1 MGRSRMRIGQWA
13 SVACGLVLIA
23 VSVVAAA
30 GNLLAV
36 DLGSGYL
43 KVAVAR
49 PGKGLELVTNEA
61 SKRKTPTVVAFTLD
75 GERLFGDPAL
85 AYAPKA
91 PTRAILAPLGYLGNA
106 SARVEIPAGAT
117 SSAPALTLTGVD
129 LVAMIL
135 ALARQ
140 HAAAALGAPES
151 SVRDTVVTVPAWYSA
166 PHRAAL
172 ADAATVAGLN
182 VLALV
187 NSNAA
192 AALKYALDN
201 KASVAPAPS
210 ATASSSPSP
219 TAGASKEKD
228 AHFALFVDVGAGS
241 TVATVVQI
249 DNKKSG
255 RSATKLP
262 SAVTVLSH
270 GWDRTLGGRA
280 LDDVIVARLVT
291 AFDKQRGLPAGS
303 DQSAAHNPRVVT
315 RLRKEAQKVRE
326 MLSANM
332 EAHVAVAS
340 LVGDEDL
347 TSTVVSRADFESD
360 AASTLARITAPV
372 TRALA
377 SAGITADQLDA
388 VVPLGGASRTPKLQQ
403 LLCEALGR
411 SSLNKSVNADEAAVM
426 GAAFLAASLSPTFRV
441 RALDLADVSPR
452 AVSVAVRREP
462 GTASAGAGE
471 FQNATLFAAG
481 SKRPAT
487 KKLTV
492 RRKDDFTLS
501 LFLEPLPSSSEGA
514 AMGAEADTGAM
525 VEDTSDLERALYGRY
540 TVAGVSKVLAKR
552 RSPASETDASPK
564 VTLSF
569 LLDHSGLVRV
579 ESAEATL
586 EETVWTTPTPT
597 PTPSADAS
605 PDAKSKKKA
614 KESPTPEGS
623 PKPVAKTIIHRQSL
637 VVTELPAVV
646 GDIDGNVGGWRLSE
660 PDLATSRA
668 TLAALDAA
676 ANDRTARADALNALE
691 GLVLQARA
699 SLRLGGDDS
708 DALEVVSTEAER
720 EALIELLDAAE
731 DWMYTDAASSTTAL
745 VAKKAEVSAAVS
757 PLFTRAAD
765 YAARPNAVASLREAL
780 AQSATLTTAARAA
793 RDVPSGDS
801 DEVKAAAEKV
811 LAAAESAAAA
821 ATAWLADVE
830 SAASGKLA
838 TGDVGY
844 TAAQVDEQ
852 AVAVRRAAAAVRK
865 LPSPLP
871 VASPSPSAAEAGTD
885 GSAASGEPV
894 SAADSPSPAGSGDPK
909 HDEL

>member
-1 MGRSRMRIGQWA
+1 MLLLCAFVLCVSIA
-13 SVACGLVLIA
+13 SQ
-23 VSVVAAA
+23 
-30 GNLLAV
+30 
-36 DLGSGYL
+36 
-43 KVAVAR
+43 VAVAR

-172 ADAATVAGLN
+172 ADAAAVAGLN

-201 KASVAPAPS
+201 KASVAPS
-210 ATASSSPSP
+210 ASAAASSSPSP
-219 TAGASKEKD
+219 TVGASKEKD

-249 DNKKSG
+249 DNKKAG

-280 LDDVIVARLVT
+280 LDDVIVARLLT
-291 AFDKQRGLPAGS
+291 AFDKQRGLPVGS
-303 DQSAAHNPRVVT
+303 DKSAAHNPRVVT
-315 RLRKEAQKVRE
+315 RLQKEAQKVRE
-326 MLSANM
+326 MLSANV
-332 EAHVAVAS
+332 EAHVAVPS

-347 TSTVVSRADFESD
+347 ASTVVSRADFESD

-372 TRALA
+372 ARALA

-403 LLCEALGR
+403 LLCEVLGR
-411 SSLNKSVNADEAAVM
+411 STLNKSVNADEAAVM

-462 GTASAGAGE
+462 GAASAGAGE

-501 LFLEPLPSSSEGA
+501 LFLEPLPASSEDPAVGA
-514 AMGAEADTGAM
+514 DADAGAVVG
-525 VEDTSDLERALYGRY
+525 DTSDSERALYGRY
-540 TVAGVSKVLAKR
+540 TVAGVSKVFAKR

-569 LLDHSGLVRV
+569 SLDHSGLVRV
-579 ESAEATL
+579 DAAEAAL

-614 KESPTPEGS
+614 EESATPKGS

-637 VVTELPAVV
+637 VVTEVAAVA
-646 GDIDGNVGGWRLSE
+646 GDTDGNVGGWRLSE

-668 TLAALDAA
+668 TLAALNAA

-708 DALEVVSTEAER
+708 EVLEMVSSDAER
-720 EALIELLDAAE
+720 EALIEVMDAAE
-731 DWMYTDAASSTTAL
+731 DWMYTDAAGSTAAL
-745 VAKKAEVSAAVS
+745 VAKKEEVAAAVS
-757 PLFTRAAD
+757 PLFTRATD
-765 YAARPNAVASLREAL
+765 YAARPKAVASLREAL
-780 AQSATLTTAARAA
+780 AQSAALTTTARAA
-793 RDVPSGDS
+793 RDVASGDS
-801 DEVKAAAEKV
+801 DEAKAAAEKV

-821 ATAWLADVE
+821 ASAWLSDVE
-830 SAASGKLA
+830 SAASDQPA
-838 TGDVGY
+838 TVNVGY

-852 AVAVRRAAAAVRK
+852 AVAVRRAAGAVRK
-865 LPSPLP
+865 LPPPLP
-871 VASPSPSAAEAGTD
+871 VASPSPPSADAGAD
-885 GSAASGEPV
+885 GSAASGEPT
-894 SAADSPSPAGSGDPK
+894 SPDASPSPAGSGDPK
-909 HDEL
+909 RDEL

>member
-1 MGRSRMRIGQWA
+1 MRIGQWA
-13 SVACGLVLIA
+13 TVACGLVLIA

-91 PTRAILAPLGYLGNA
+91 PARAVLAPLGYLGNA

-117 SSAPALTLTGVD
+117 SSAPPLTLTGVD

-172 ADAATVAGLN
+172 ADAASVAGLN

-201 KASVAPAPS
+201 KASVAPS
-210 ATASSSPSP
+210 ASAAASSSPSP

-249 DNKKSG
+249 DNKKAG

-280 LDDVIVARLVT
+280 LDDVIVERLVA
-291 AFDKQRGLPAGS
+291 AFDKQRGLPVGS

-326 MLSANM
+326 MLSANV
-332 EAHVAVAS
+332 EAHVAVPS

-360 AASTLARITAPV
+360 AASTLARIIGPV
-372 TRALA
+372 TRALT

-411 SSLNKSVNADEAAVM
+411 STLNKSVNADEAAVM

-462 GTASAGAGE
+462 GAASTGAGE

-501 LFLEPLPSSSEGA
+501 LFLEPLPASSEDTAVG
-514 AMGAEADTGAM
+514 GDADAGSV

-569 LLDHSGLVRV
+569 SLDHSGLVRV
-579 ESAEATL
+579 DAAEASL
-586 EETVWTTPTPT
+586 EETVWTTPTPA

-605 PDAKSKKKA
+605 PDAKSKKKKD
-614 KESPTPEGS
+614 KESVAPEGS
-623 PKPVAKTIIHRQSL
+623 PKPVAKTIIHRQPL
-637 VVTELPAVV
+637 VVTEVAAVA
-646 GDIDGNVGGWRLSE
+646 GDTDGNVGGWRLSE

-668 TLAALDAA
+668 TLAALNAA

-691 GLVLQARA
+691 GLVLQARS
-699 SLRLGGDDS
+699 SLRLGSDDS
-708 DALEVVSTEAER
+708 EALEVVSTDAER
-720 EALIELLDAAE
+720 EALIEVLDAAE
-731 DWMYTDAASSTTAL
+731 DWMYTDAAGSTAAL
-745 VAKKAEVSAAVS
+745 VAKKEEVSAAVS

-765 YAARPNAVASLREAL
+765 YAARPKAVASLREAL
-780 AQSATLTTAARAA
+780 AQSAALTTAARAA
-793 RDVPSGDS
+793 RAAPNGDS
-801 DEVKAAAEKV
+801 DEAKAAAEQV
-811 LAAAESAAAA
+811 LVAAESAAAA
-821 ATAWLADVE
+821 ASAWLSDVE
-830 SAASGKLA
+830 SAASGQPA
-838 TGDVGY
+838 TGNVSY

-852 AVAVRRAAAAVRK
+852 AAAVRRASGAVRK
-865 LPSPLP
+865 MPTPLP
-871 VASPSPSAAEAGTD
+871 VASPSPPTAEAGAD
-885 GSAASGEPV
+885 GSAASGE
-894 SAADSPSPAGSGDPK
+894 AASPDVSPSPAGSGDPK
-909 HDEL
+909 RDEL

>member
-1 MGRSRMRIGQWA
+1 M
-13 SVACGLVLIA
+13 
-23 VSVVAAA
+23 
-30 GNLLAV
+30 
-36 DLGSGYL
+36 
-43 KVAVAR
+43 
-49 PGKGLELVTNEA
+49 VTNEA

-151 SVRDTVVTVPAWYSA
+151 SVRDTVVTVPSWYSA

-172 ADAATVAGLN
+172 ADAASVAGLN

-201 KASVAPAPS
+201 KASVAPT
-210 ATASSSPSP
+210 ATAAASSSPSP
-219 TAGASKEKD
+219 TVGASKEKD

-249 DNKKSG
+249 DNKKAG

-303 DQSAAHNPRVVT
+303 DRSAAHNPRVVT

-326 MLSANM
+326 MLSANV
-332 EAHVAVAS
+332 EAHVAVPS

-372 TRALA
+372 TRALS

-411 SSLNKSVNADEAAVM
+411 STLNKSVNADEAAVM

-462 GTASAGAGE
+462 GAASAGAGE

-501 LFLEPLPSSSEGA
+501 LFLEPHPAPSEDANAGA
-514 AMGAEADTGAM
+514 V

-540 TVAGVSKVLAKR
+540 TVAGVSKVFAKR
-552 RSPASETDASPK
+552 RSPTSETDASPK

-569 LLDHSGLVRV
+569 SLDHSGLVRV
-579 ESAEATL
+579 EAAEAAL
-586 EETVWTTPTPT
+586 EETVWTTPAPT

-605 PDAKSKKKA
+605 PDAKSKKKTV
-614 KESPTPEGS
+614 KESATPTGS

-637 VVTELPAVV
+637 VVTEVAAVA
-646 GDIDGNVGGWRLSE
+646 GDTDGNVGGWRLSE

-668 TLAALDAA
+668 TLAALNAA

-708 DALEVVSTEAER
+708 EALEVVSTEAER
-720 EALIELLDAAE
+720 EALIELMDAAE
-731 DWMYTDAASSTTAL
+731 DWMYTDAAGSTAAL
-745 VAKKAEVSAAVS
+745 VAKKEEVSAAVS
-757 PLFTRAAD
+757 PLFTRATD
-765 YAARPNAVASLREAL
+765 YAARPKAVASLREAL
-780 AQSATLTTAARAA
+780 AQSAALTTAARAA
-793 RDVPSGDS
+793 RNAPSGDS
-801 DEVKAAAEKV
+801 DEAKAAAEQV
-811 LAAAESAAAA
+811 LAAAESAAAV
-821 ATAWLADVE
+821 ATTWLTDVE
-830 SAASGKLA
+830 TAASGQPA
-838 TGDVGY
+838 TGNVGY
-844 TAAQVDEQ
+844 TAAQVEEQ
-852 AVAVRRAAAAVRK
+852 AAAVRRAAGAVRK
-865 LPSPLP
+865 LPPPLP
-871 VASPSPSAAEAGTD
+871 VALPSPSTAEATTGE
-885 GSAASGEPV
+885 SAASAEPTT
-894 SAADSPSPAGSGDPK
+894 ADASPSPAGSGDSK

>member
-1 MGRSRMRIGQWA
+1 MRPSGF
-13 SVACGLVLIA
+13 LF
-23 VSVVAAA
+23 AAPQ
-30 GNLLAV
+30 
-36 DLGSGYL
+36 
-43 KVAVAR
+43 VAVAR

-91 PTRAILAPLGYLGNA
+91 PARAILAPLGFLGNA
-106 SARVEIPAGAT
+106 SARVEIPAGAAA
-117 SSAPALTLTGVD
+117 SAPALTLTGVD

-135 ALARQ
+135 TLARQ

-201 KASVAPAPS
+201 KASVTP
-210 ATASSSPSP
+210 TASAAASASPSP
-219 TAGASKEKD
+219 AVGAAKEKD

-249 DNKKSG
+249 DNKKGG

-270 GWDRTLGGRA
+270 AWDRTLGGRA
-280 LDDVIVARLVT
+280 LDNVIVARLVT

-303 DQSAAHNPRVVT
+303 DKSAAHNPRVVT

-326 MLSANM
+326 MLSANV
-332 EAHVAVAS
+332 EAHVAVPS

-347 TSTVVSRADFESD
+347 TSTMVSRADFEAD
-360 AASTLARITAPV
+360 AASTLARVTAPV

-403 LLCEALGR
+403 LLCEALDR
-411 SSLNKSVNADEAAVM
+411 PTLNKSVNADEAAVM

-452 AVSVAVRREP
+452 AVSVAVRREA
-462 GTASAGAGE
+462 GAASAGTGDY
-471 FQNATLFAAG
+471 QNATLFAAG
-481 SKRPAT
+481 SKRPAS

-492 RRKDDFTLS
+492 RRKEDFTLS
-501 LFLEPLPSSSEGA
+501 LFLEPLPASADDA
-514 AMGAEADTGAM
+514 AADADKDGGVVVRDMSDAERT
-525 VEDTSDLERALYGRY
+525 LYGRY
-540 TVAGVSKVLAKR
+540 TVAGVSKVFAKR
-552 RSPASETDASPK
+552 RSTTSETDTSPK

-569 LLDHSGLVRV
+569 SLDHSGLVRV

-597 PTPSADAS
+597 PSADPSADAK
-605 PDAKSKKKA
+605 PKNKA
-614 KESPTPEGS
+614 KESAKPAES
-623 PKPVAKTIIHRQSL
+623 LKPVAKTIIHRQSL
-637 VVTELPAVV
+637 NVAEVAAVT
-646 GDIDGNVGGWRLSE
+646 GDTDGNVGGWRLSE

-676 ANDRTARADALNALE
+676 ASDRTARADALNALE

-699 SLRLGGDDS
+699 SLRLGGDDA

-720 EALIELLDAAE
+720 DALIQQMDAAE
-731 DWMYTDAASSTTAL
+731 DWMYTDAAGSTAAL
-745 VAKKAEVSAAVS
+745 AAKKKEVSAAVS
-757 PLFTRAAD
+757 PLFTRAIE
-765 YAARPNAVASLREAL
+765 YAARPTAVKGLRDAL
-780 AQSATLTTAARAA
+780 AQSATLSGAARAVRA
-793 RDVPSGDS
+793 VANGDS
-801 DEVKAAAEKV
+801 DEAKAAAESV
-811 LAAAESAAAA
+811 VAAAEAAAAA
-821 ATAWLADVE
+821 ATSWLAGVE
-830 SAASGKLA
+830 ATAAGQPA

-844 TAAQVDEQ
+844 TAVQVDAQ
-852 AVAVRRAAAAVRK
+852 AATVRLAAGAVRR
-865 LPSPLP
+865 LPPPLP
-871 VASPSPSAAEAGTD
+871 VASPSPVVGEAEGEGAVASADSE
-885 GSAASGEPV
+885 SVEV
-894 SAADSPSPAGSGDPK
+894 SPSPADSGHAK
-909 HDEL
+909 RDEL